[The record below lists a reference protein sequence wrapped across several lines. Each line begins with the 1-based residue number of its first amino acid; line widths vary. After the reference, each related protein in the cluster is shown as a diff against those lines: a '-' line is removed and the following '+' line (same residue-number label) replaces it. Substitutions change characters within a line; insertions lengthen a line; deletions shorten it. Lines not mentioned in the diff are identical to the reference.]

1 MAHSLMDNFRP
12 SLTPHLNGNKLPPQ
26 HAPVLLRARAV
37 MDNFRSSAYH
47 NMKVNFTEH
56 TTGRIEE
63 VESHLLHKYEIH
75 SMEMLKLKGEGD

>member
-12 SLTPHLNGNKLPPQ
+12 
-26 HAPVLLRARAV
+26 
-37 MDNFRSSAYH
+37 SAYH

-75 SMEMLKLKGEGD
+75 SMEILKLKGEGD